1 MDELLFEACTVAERY
16 KYDRVELEHVIFVLL
31 SRPDLQETDGQ
42 TAAIHDEISM
52 TLDSGFRFWR
62 KRNGVQFPR
71 LIISDQVM
79 RALERSEAEHAPLLP
94 YLLSEMGQEPSSVNS
109 PDSFEG
115 SLPDL
120 DELLDEIEREKAAF
134 GFDRMCDDVFS
145 EQERSDATGQR
156 AFSPDRKE
164 GGADLKSE
172 QRAFAETSAQPDTK
186 TSPETP
192 KTAEKSSLS
201 SKERLEAKRAVER
214 SIRDLTALYLSGE
227 LDPVIGRDREIDEV
241 CRVLMR
247 RRKSNVL
254 LVGEPG
260 VGKTALMEGVAA
272 HVARSG
278 DPALSSRPVLQAS
291 LGALVS
297 GARYRGDFEIRMELL
312 IEHAI
317 GRNAILF
324 FDEMQM
330 LVGAGATAERGMDGA
345 NLLKPALAR
354 DGMSLVG
361 ATTHEEAASIRADP
375 ALMRR
380 FEQIVVNEPDEDLMR
395 SILPEAS
402 GPYLAHHG
410 VKADGRVL
418 DRLVDFA
425 DRYMPDRRFPDKAF
439 DLLDASCVLARV
451 SGQTSLK
458 VEHIRNAVRQLGG
471 TLPAPSSSGSDE
483 RRDVLDRMSHRLSKR
498 VGGHPDAVRE
508 ISKLVW
514 AGDLNR
520 PVIAQL
526 AGPEGIGRRTLAREL
541 ARLLAEPLCELDMAA
556 GPEQVR
562 QSIQS
567 NVRPG
572 TRSVFLLNVPHDQNL
587 VCEGFL
593 KEILSSGEMTSETG
607 KRVSLNG
614 VVILV
619 RADSERSVI
628 GFGKTEHDTLMD
640 MTGIERIRL
649 HPFEG
654 DRLALAVRFE
664 LERLSRIWSDSGVS
678 RPVPSLETI
687 LYEVQGPIS
696 RWSDIVRVCQEIVLR
711 E

>member
-94 YLLSEMGQEPSSVNS
+94 YLLSEMGQEASSVNS

-115 SLPDL
+115 NLPDL

-145 EQERSDATGQR
+145 EQEGSDATGQR
-156 AFSPDRKE
+156 AFSPHHKE

-172 QRAFAETSAQPDTK
+172 QRVFAETSAQPDTK
-186 TSPETP
+186 TSPEPP
-192 KTAEKSSLS
+192 KAAEKSSLS

-278 DPALSSRPVLQAS
+278 DPALSRRPVLQAS

-425 DRYMPDRRFPDKAF
+425 DRYLPDRRFPDKAF

-471 TLPAPSSSGSDE
+471 TLPEPEGADQKSRKDL
-483 RRDVLDRMSHRLSKR
+483 VLRMSRRLSQR
-498 VGGHPDAVRE
+498 VGGHPDAVLKVSE
-508 ISKLVW
+508 LVW
-514 AGDLNR
+514 SRDLNR
-520 PVIAQL
+520 PAVAQL
-526 AGPEGIGRRTLAREL
+526 LGPEGIGRRTLAREVAGL
-541 ARLLAEPLCELDMAA
+541 LGERLFELDMGA
-556 GPEQVR
+556 GAEKVR
-562 QSIQS
+562 QAMQTSL
-567 NVRPG
+567 RPG
-572 TRSVFLLNVPHDQNL
+572 ARSVFLLNVPNDMCR
-587 VCEGFL
+587 VCADFV
-593 KEILSSGEMTSETG
+593 KEVLSSGAVTSETG

-614 VVILV
+614 AVVLI
-619 RADSERSVI
+619 RANSEKSSI
-628 GFGKTEHDTLMD
+628 GFGNTRSENLITTLSIESVD
-640 MTGIERIRL
+640 MG
-649 HPFEG
+649 PFDG
-654 DRLALAVRFE
+654 DRLRLAVSFE
-664 LERLSRIWSDSGVS
+664 LERLSRIWSDSGES
-678 RPVPSLETI
+678 RPIPSVKSVLGD
-687 LYEVQGPIS
+687 VCGPIS
-696 RWSDIVRVCQEIVLR
+696 SWSEIVQVCR
-711 E
+711 EFSSRE